1 MHRRRKVDEKLC
13 VTSLLCDPGWYV
25 QRTCKSTANGKK
37 THSQDSLDYF
47 FPEESLVTSKVL
59 VLSSRTHRGTEHI
72 FFILCIFNFTVLQNN
87 LRRC

>member
-1 MHRRRKVDEKLC
+1 MKNYVRPLSC
-13 VTSLLCDPGWYV
+13 VTPTGTSNALEV
-25 QRTCKSTANGKK
+25 
-37 THSQDSLDYF
+37 HSKWEENTLTNSLDFF

-72 FFILCIFNFTVLQNN
+72 FFILCIFNFTVLEKS